1 MGTVQVPDALAPLF
15 DDGIIDRVVRPL
27 MSGKEA
33 QVFLVESHGQLRVAK
48 VYKNANHRSFK
59 NRADYTEGRKT
70 RNSRD
75 QRAVDKRSK
84 HGRAEEEEAWKSAEV
99 DIIHR
104 LHVGGVRVPI
114 PYAFVEGV
122 LVMECVVDP
131 EGNPAPRLGDLQYTP
146 ESAKVMFDR
155 ILREVVRMLAV
166 GVVHGDL
173 SDFNVLVCGDE
184 PIIIDFP
191 QSVDT
196 ATNTAARKLL
206 LRDVDNLQHFLAR
219 WAPRTPRMMY
229 AEEMW
234 DLHEDNALTADT
246 PLTGRHKKTERR
258 TTGDSVYNLIRDAN
272 MDEQRRR
279 AALGGPRSVAFE
291 LGSQGPRSPSPGPRS
306 SGQHS
311 PGQGQRSSGPS
322 SPGPRSSGP
331 RRGR

>member
-1 MGTVQVPDALAPLF
+1 MQVPDALAPLF

-33 QVFLVESHGQLRVAK
+33 QVFLVESHGELRVAK

-59 NRADYTEGRKT
+59 NRADYTEGRRT

-75 QRAVDKRSK
+75 QRAVEKRSK

-104 LHVGGVRVPI
+104 LHAGGVRVPT

-131 EGNPAPRLGDLQYTP
+131 DGNPAPRLGDLQWTV
-146 ESAKVMFDR
+146 ESARRMFDR
-155 ILREVVRMLAV
+155 VLREVVRMLAV

-173 SDFNVLVCGDE
+173 SDFNVLVSGDE

-191 QSVDT
+191 QAVDT
-196 ATNTAARKLL
+196 ASNTAARKLL
-206 LRDVDNLQHFLAR
+206 LRDVDNLYRYLSR
-219 WAPRTPRMMY
+219 WVPRAPRMMY

-246 PLTGRHKKTERR
+246 PLTGRHRRTERA
-258 TTGDSVYNLIRDAN
+258 TTGDSVFGLIKDAN
-272 MDEQRRR
+272 RDEQKRR
-279 AALGGPRSVAFE
+279 AALAGPRSVPFK
-291 LGSQGPRSPSPGPRS
+291 LGGTP
-306 SGQHS
+306 
-311 PGQGQRSSGPS
+311 
-322 SPGPRSSGP
+322 GP